1 MAEIVVY
8 NAGTELPN
16 SLREFMQLSELTP
29 GDEPGYA
36 ACKAVYTS
44 HPLGAK
50 MAETP
55 ITQAQS
61 QERKIV
67 AHGAPTSAVEAFEDE
82 HKTMGV
88 TEAIRQTKVM
98 SRVYGIAT
106 CGVIAEGVPPDRPLT
121 PKQMRDLRIAFNVWD
136 PLNTAGSLVFNQNPN
151 ALDFL
156 KQGSHVAVAG
166 EAYHPSRTLVVL
178 NERPIFLAWTPAA
191 YGFVGRSVYQRAWY
205 PLKSYLKTLVTDDM
219 VATKAG
225 VIVAKTKAAGSIVD
239 NIMATAMGQKRNVV
253 KEAEVGNVIN
263 IGVDEAVESINLQ
276 NLEGPTVMARANILK
291 NCALAGDMPAVMLNE
306 ETYVEGFGEGTEDA
320 KRVAMFIKRIRE
332 EMSPQYAWFDEI
344 TMHRAWSPEFYL
356 TVQKRYPN
364 VFGKIAYTEAFYSW
378 KNSFKATWPN
388 FIEEPDSEK
397 IRTEEVILNAAMA
410 VVQTLLPISDPYNQT
425 KLASWLADTINDQD
439 TLFETPLDIDIEALE
454 DYLNKQ
460 QQQQEEQQEQMANA
474 PQGQP
479 GQPGAGGQ
487 AKPPGGGGAGAKP
500 GGGNSPFG
508 KQQVPKPGKIG
519 GAADSWNDKVSATLN
534 RLHDSVE
541 RLPDRH
547 NGAKNQARELMDGL
561 AKRSGVRR

>member
-1 MAEIVVY
+1 MAEITVF

-16 SLREFMQLSELTP
+16 SLKEFMQLSELTP

-55 ITQAQS
+55 ITMAQS
-61 QERKIV
+61 QDRKIV
-67 AHGAPTSAVEAFEDE
+67 AHGAPMAAVEAFQEE
-82 HKTMGV
+82 FRAIGA

-106 CGVIAEGVPPDRPLT
+106 CGIVAEGVPPDRPLI
-121 PKQMRDLRIAFNVWD
+121 PKQLRDLKIAFNIWD

-156 KQGSHVAVAG
+156 KHGGHVAVAG
-166 EAYHPSRTLVVL
+166 TAYHPTRTLVVL

-191 YGFVGRSVYQRAWY
+191 FGFVGRSVYQRAWF
-205 PLKSYLKTLVTDDM
+205 PLKSYLKTLQSDDM
-219 VATKAG
+219 IITKAG
-225 VIVAKTKAAGSIVD
+225 VIVAKIKAAGSIVD

-253 KEAEVGNVIN
+253 KEAEIGNVIN
-263 IGVDEAVESINLQ
+263 IGVDEEIESINLQ
-276 NLEGPTVMARANILK
+276 NIEGPSVMARANILK

-320 KRVAMFIKRIRE
+320 KRVATFIQRIRE
-332 EMSPQYAWFDEI
+332 EMNPQYEWFDQI
-344 TMHRAWSPEFYL
+344 AMHRAWSPEFYT
-356 TVQKRYPN
+356 TVQKRYPK

-378 KNSFKATWPN
+378 KNSFKASWPN

-397 IRTEEVILNAAMA
+397 IKKEEVILNAAIS
-410 VVQTLLPISDPYNQT
+410 VIQTLLPISDPYNQT
-425 KLASWLADTINDQD
+425 KMVSFLADTVNDQE
-439 TLFETPLDIDIEALE
+439 TLFETPLDLDIEALE
-454 DYLNKQ
+454 DFLTKQ
-460 QQQQEEQQEQMANA
+460 QQKQEEAEEEAKNA

-479 GQPGAGGQ
+479 GQPGQGGQGKPPPGAGG
-487 AKPPGGGGAGAKP
+487 APKPAAGGGG
-500 GGGNSPFG
+500 SPFP
-508 KQQVPKPGKIG
+508 KQSVPKPGKIS
-519 GAADSWNDKVSATLN
+519 ADSWDDKVSQALN
-534 RLHDSVE
+534 KLHDSVE
-541 RLPDRH
+541 RLPSRH
-547 NGAKNQARELMDGL
+547 EGAKRQARELMDGL
-561 AKRSGVRR
+561 AKRSGVRG

>member
-1 MAEIVVY
+1 MAEITVY
-8 NAGTELPN
+8 KSGTELPN
-16 SLREFMQLSELTP
+16 TLKQFMQLSEVTP
-29 GDEPGYA
+29 GDEPSYQ

-55 ITQAQS
+55 ITMAQS
-61 QERKIV
+61 QDRKVV
-67 AHGAPTSAVEAFEDE
+67 AHGAPTAAVEAFQDE
-82 HKTMGV
+82 FKGMGA

-106 CGVIAEGVPPDRPLT
+106 CGVVAEGVPPDRPLT
-121 PKQMRDLRIAFNVWD
+121 PKQMRDLRIAFNIWD

-156 KQGSHVAVAG
+156 KQGGQVAVSG
-166 EAYHPSRTLVVL
+166 EKYHPSRTLVVL
-178 NERPIFLAWTPAA
+178 NERPIFLSWTPAA

-205 PLKSYLKTLVTDDM
+205 PLKSYLKSLITDDM
-219 VATKAG
+219 VVTKAG
-225 VIVAKTKAAGSIVD
+225 VIVAKVMAPGSVVD
-239 NIMATAMGQKRNVV
+239 NIMSTAMGVKRNVV

-263 IGVDEAVESINLQ
+263 IGVEEAVESINLM

-320 KRVAMFIKRIRE
+320 KRVAMFIKRIRN
-332 EMSPQYAWFDEI
+332 EMDPQYAWFDEI
-344 TMHRAWSPEFYL
+344 AMHRAWSPEFYE

-364 VFGKIAYTEAFYSW
+364 VFGKIAYIEAFYSW
-378 KNSFKATWPN
+378 KNSFKASWPN

-397 IRTEEVILNAAMA
+397 IKTEEVVLNSAIA
-410 VVQTLLPISDPYNQT
+410 VVQTLLPICDPFNQT
-425 KLASWLADTINDQD
+425 KIVTFLADTLNDQE
-439 TLFETPLDIDIEALE
+439 TLFQTPLEIDVEALE
-454 DYLNKQ
+454 AFLAKQ
-460 QQQQEEQQEQMANA
+460 QQQQEEQDEAAAAN

-479 GQPGAGGQ
+479 GQPGQGAGGG
-487 AKPPGGGGAGAKP
+487 KPPPPGGGGKP
-500 GGGNSPFG
+500 GGNASPFP
-508 KQQVPKPGKIG
+508 KQQVPKPGKIS
-519 GAADSWNDKVSATLN
+519 ADSWDDKVSVALN
-534 RLHDSVE
+534 RLNDSVA

-547 NGAKNQARELMDGL
+547 EGAKRQAREVMDGL
-561 AKRSGVRR
+561 AQRSGVRRG